1 MDNNFVRLP
10 VYSKL
15 AQVVIGLV
23 AFFYIL
29 YIGQDILI
37 PLVFATIIAILL
49 NPIVILLCRKRVNRL
64 VAILIAL
71 FLAVIVIA
79 GVAYF
84 IGSQMTMFS
93 DTFPQFKVKFIKLT
107 GNVENWVSHT
117 FNISRTKID
126 GWLNR
131 TKGEGIDNTTAVITQ
146 TLGTISGL
154 LITLLLLPVYIF
166 MILFYK
172 PLLLEFISQLFG
184 KDRHVVVGEVLLE
197 TRTLIQSYLVGL
209 LVEAILVATLN
220 SIGLLIIGIDYAI
233 LLGVMG
239 ALLNII
245 PYIGGVIAI
254 ALPMLIAFATKTPV
268 DALWVLIAYL
278 IVQFID
284 NNFFVPRIVA
294 SKVKINALVSII
306 VVLIGDALWG
316 VPGMFLS
323 IPMTAIVKVV
333 FDRIEPL
340 KPFGFLLGDSQRE
353 LDKTVFAYKKRK
365 KKNVK
370 M

>member
-71 FLAVIVIA
+71 FLAIIVIA

-93 DTFPQFKVKFIKLT
+93 DSFPQFKVKFIKLT

-365 KKNVK
+365 KANVK